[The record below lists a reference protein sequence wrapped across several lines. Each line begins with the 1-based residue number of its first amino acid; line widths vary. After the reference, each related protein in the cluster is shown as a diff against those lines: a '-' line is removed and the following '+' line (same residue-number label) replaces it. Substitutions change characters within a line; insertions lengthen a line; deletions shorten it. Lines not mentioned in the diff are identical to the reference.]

1 MYILI
6 SWIDSTITVYEPFL
20 PLTSLQQISILL
32 SLCPSDNTMFFMKKW
47 LKMFV
52 NWVNHVSSKTGFF
65 QLIELF
71 QWSQMVWRLNWL
83 CLIWMTFK
91 IIKSKGQINS
101 FFLYCYY
108 FITHWP
114 QQAKTQA
121 KTQAKIQNKI
131 TFFSYHLSPL
141 SMTSLM
147 LILGGVW

>member
-20 PLTSLQQISILL
+20 PLTSLQHIYILL
-32 SLCPSDNTMFFMKKW
+32 SLCPSDNTMFFMKKQ

-52 NWVNHVSSKTGFF
+52 NWVNRVSSKTGIF

-108 FITHWP
+108 FIIHWP
-114 QQAKTQA
+114 QQA

-131 TFFSYHLSPL
+131 TFFSYHLSAL

>member
-6 SWIDSTITVYEPFL
+6 SWIRVYYNCTWPFL
-20 PLTSLQQISILL
+20 HLTFSLKQISILL
-32 SLCPSDNTMFFMKKW
+32 SLCSSDSTMFFMKKR

-52 NWVNHVSSKTGFF
+52 NWMNHVSSKTGFF

-71 QWSQMVWRLNWL
+71 QWSQMMWQLDWL

-108 FITHWP
+108 FIIYWS
-114 QQAKTQA
+114 QQAKTQSS
-121 KTQAKIQNKI
+121 IQNKI
-131 TFFSYHLSPL
+131 TFFSYHLPPL
-141 SMTSLM
+141 SMTSLV